1 MRRWLTFALGLGI
14 SAFFVWIGLRNLDH
28 NLLID
33 TIKSIDG
40 GWLFV
45 AAAVYFIATYILAW
59 RWYYLLRPVKV
70 VHPNRL
76 FPIVVI
82 GYMGNNIYP
91 ARIGELVRA
100 YILKR
105 KEQVNYAPCLATILV
120 ERVFDGL
127 VLLTFILTALLFV
140 DFDEPALNTV
150 IYVTVPL
157 FLGALLVF
165 SALALRPDRTRS
177 VYTKVITR
185 VIPSPGIQEK
195 VLHLAGHFMTGLE
208 TLRTP
213 RLLLLTWIS
222 SIASWT
228 VEASTYWIVLHAF
241 DFSVTFWV
249 LMLAMGFANLTT
261 IIPSAPGYVGS
272 FHLAVG
278 VTLTAFGVAKED
290 AGAYAVVMHL
300 VLWLPVTL
308 IGFLYFIRMGMKW
321 SDFGKATQYV
331 ESEAAA

>member
-1 MRRWLTFALGLGI
+1 MRRWLTFILGLGI
-14 SAFFVWIGLRNLDH
+14 SAFFVWLGLRTLDRD
-28 NLLID
+28 LLWK
-33 TIKSIDG
+33 TIQSIDA
-40 GWLFV
+40 GWLGV
-45 AAAVYFIATYILAW
+45 AAVVYFLAAYILAW
-59 RWYYLLRPVKV
+59 RWYYLLRPVKP

-76 FPIVVI
+76 FPIVII

-105 KEQVNYAPCLATILV
+105 SEQINYAPSLATILV
-120 ERVFDGL
+120 ERIFDGL
-127 VLLTFILTALLFV
+127 VLLSFILLALLFV
-140 DFDEPALNTV
+140 DFDEPALQMA
-150 IYVTVPL
+150 IYITAPL
-157 FLGALLVF
+157 FVGALLVF
-165 SALALRPDRTRS
+165 SVLALRPETTRR
-177 VYTKVITR
+177 VYTTIITWL
-185 VIPSPGIQEK
+185 IPAAVLQEK
-195 VLHLAGHFMTGLE
+195 LVQLAEHFMKGLE

-222 SIASWT
+222 SLASWT

-241 DFSVTFWV
+241 NFTVTFWV

-278 VTLTAFGVAKED
+278 VTLTAFGVSKED

-300 VLWLPVTL
+300 ILWLPVTL
-308 IGFLYFIRMGMKW
+308 VGFLYFIRMGMRW
-321 SDFGKATQYV
+321 SDFDKATRYV
-331 ESEAAA
+331 ESETAA

>member
-14 SAFFVWIGLRNLDH
+14 SAFFVWLGLRTLDRD
-28 NLLID
+28 LLWE
-33 TIKSIDG
+33 TIQSINAA
-40 GWLFV
+40 WLGV
-45 AAAVYFIATYILAW
+45 AAVVYFLATYILAW
-59 RWYYLLRPVKV
+59 RWYYLLRPVKP

-105 KEQVNYAPCLATILV
+105 SEQINYAPSLATILV
-120 ERVFDGL
+120 ERIFDGL
-127 VLLTFILTALLFV
+127 VLLSFILMALLFV
-140 DFDEPALNTV
+140 DFDEPALRTA
-150 IYVTVPL
+150 IYIAVPL
-157 FLGALLVF
+157 FVGALLVF
-165 SALALRPDRTRS
+165 SVLALRPETTRS
-177 VYTKVITR
+177 VYTTIIKR
-185 VIPSPGIQEK
+185 LIPAAALQEK
-195 VLHLAGHFMTGLE
+195 LLHLAAHFMEGLE

-222 SIASWT
+222 SVASWT
-228 VEASTYWIVLHAF
+228 IEASTYWIVLHAF
-241 DFSVTFWV
+241 NFTVTFWV

-278 VTLTAFGVAKED
+278 VTLTAFGVSKED
-290 AGAYAVVMHL
+290 AGAYAVIMHL
-300 VLWLPVTL
+300 ILWLPVTL
-308 IGFLYFIRMGMKW
+308 VGFFYFIRMGMRW
-321 SDFGKATQYV
+321 SDFDKATRYV
-331 ESEAAA
+331 ESETPA

>member
-1 MRRWLTFALGLGI
+1 MRRWLTFTLGLGI
-14 SAFFVWIGLRNLDH
+14 SAFFVWLGLRALNRD
-28 NLLID
+28 LLLK
-33 TIKSIDG
+33 TIQSIDA
-40 GWLFV
+40 GWLGV
-45 AAAVYFIATYILAW
+45 AAVVYFLATYILAW
-59 RWYYLLRPVKV
+59 RWYYLLRPVKP

-100 YILKR
+100 YILKHA
-105 KEQVNYAPCLATILV
+105 EQIDYAPSLATILV
-120 ERVFDGL
+120 ERIFDGL
-127 VLLTFILTALLFV
+127 VLLSFILMALLFV
-140 DFDEPALNTV
+140 DFEEPALQTA
-150 IYVTVPL
+150 IYITAPL
-157 FLGALLVF
+157 FVGALLIF
-165 SALALRPDRTRS
+165 SVLALRPETTRR
-177 VYTKVITR
+177 VYTTIITWL
-185 VIPSPGIQEK
+185 IPAAALQEK
-195 VLHLAGHFMTGLE
+195 LLHLAEHFMKGLE

-222 SIASWT
+222 SLASWT

-241 DFSVTFWV
+241 NFTVTFWV

-261 IIPSAPGYVGS
+261 IIPSAPGYIGS

-278 VTLTAFGVAKED
+278 VTLTAFGVSKED

-308 IGFLYFIRMGMKW
+308 VGFLYFIRMGMRW
-321 SDFGKATQYV
+321 SDFDKATRYV
-331 ESEAAA
+331 ESETAG

>member
-14 SAFFVWIGLRNLDH
+14 SAFFVWLGLQQLDRD
-28 NLLID
+28 LLLE
-33 TIKSIDG
+33 TMRSIQA
-40 GWLFV
+40 GWLLV
-45 AAAVYFIATYILAW
+45 AAAVYFIAAYILTW
-59 RWYYLLRPVKV
+59 RWSYLLRPLKD

-76 FPIVVI
+76 FPIVII

-105 KEQVNYAPCLATILV
+105 NEQIHYAPSLATILV
-120 ERVFDGL
+120 ERIFDGL
-127 VLLTFILTALLFV
+127 VLLTFIFSALLFV
-140 DFDEPALNTV
+140 KFDEPALRTV
-150 IYVTVPL
+150 IYVTTPL
-157 FLGALLVF
+157 FFGGLAVF
-165 SALALRPDRTRS
+165 FALALRPQQAQKLYTRI
-177 VYTKVITR
+177 ITT
-185 VIPSPGIQEK
+185 VIPSTALQEK
-195 VLHLAGHFMTGLE
+195 VLGLAEHFMKGLE

-213 RLLLLTWIS
+213 RLLFLTWFAS
-222 SIASWT
+222 LASWG

-241 DFSVTFWV
+241 NFEVSFWV

-278 VTLTAFGVAKED
+278 VTLTAFGIDKED
-290 AGAYAVVMHL
+290 AGAYAIIMHL

-308 IGFLYFIRMGMKW
+308 AGFLFLARQGLKW
-321 SDFGKATQYV
+321 SDLNRASQLK
-331 ESEAAA
+331 ESELAA